1 MGDRR
6 FLSWFL
12 IAAITLGVGFRF
24 FELDRKLVWHDE
36 VYTSMRAAGYTR
48 KEIDQALFQNKLIQS
63 GSLQKFQQLK
73 PDSNEQ
79 ETIASLIQ
87 EDPQHP
93 PLYFLIARVWM
104 EWFGSDRL
112 AIRFLPALLSLLS
125 LPLIY
130 GLAWEVFETEIEVD
144 LIALLAVTLLALSPF
159 DILFAQT
166 ARQYSLLTA
175 TIIGSSYVLLRSLRW
190 GIWQNWLLY
199 LSAVTMGL
207 YTHPFFGLTLV
218 GQIIF
223 VGWRSLP
230 LLAGQVKKVRNF
242 SLAIAAAI
250 FLYSPW
256 ILVLVVQS
264 KRALATTDW
273 ARFDVGWLY
282 LVKLWLL
289 SFTSLFFDLDFGFNQ
304 PWTFWLRLPYLFLIF
319 AAFSLVIRRTPKAT
333 WQFLVTS
340 VVVPFLL
347 LAIPDL
353 VFGGK
358 RSAVSRYLISCFP
371 GVQLAIA
378 YFIIA
383 WQPNILALAKPSK
396 SFLRKLWLNAW
407 KLKPLALA
415 LLLSGAILSCGVSAF
430 ADTWWVK
437 DLSYYNGVVAR
448 ALPSNSNFILVSDQ
462 GDDYTNM
469 GDLISLS
476 YLLPKDTRLFLTKPI
491 PDLSQLEALS
501 SLSSKD
507 FYLFHPSQVLQKAFE
522 QKFGKVTKVVPE
534 ASLWRLPQP

>member
-73 PDSNEQ
+73 PESNEQ

-534 ASLWRLPQP
+534 ASLWLLPQP

>member
-48 KEIDQALFQNKLIQS
+48 KEIDQELFQNKLIQS

-476 YLLPKDTRLFLTKPI
+476 YLLPKDTRLFLTKHI

>member
-12 IAAITLGVGFRF
+12 IAAISLGVGFRF

-36 VYTSMRAAGYTR
+36 VYTSVRAAGYTR
-48 KEIDQALFQNKLIQS
+48 KEIDQELFQNKFVQS

-73 PDSNEQ
+73 PGSSEQ
-79 ETIASLIQ
+79 DTIASLIQ

-93 PLYFLIARVWM
+93 PLYFLMARAWM

-130 GLAWEVFETEIEVD
+130 GLAWELFSAELEVD
-144 LIALLAVTLLALSPF
+144 LIALLAVALLALSPF

-207 YTHPFFGLTLV
+207 YTHPFFGLTLI

-223 VGWRSLP
+223 VGWRRFTLLP
-230 LLAGQVKKVRNF
+230 NQVAGLRNF
-242 SLAIAAAI
+242 CLSTAGALL
-250 FLYSPW
+250 LYSPW

-289 SFTSLFFDLDFGFNQ
+289 SFTSLFFDLDFGFDNA
-304 PWTFWLRLPYLFLIF
+304 WTFRLRLPYLVLIF
-319 AAFSLVIRRTPKAT
+319 AAFYLVVRRTPKAT
-333 WQFLVTS
+333 WQFLLTS
-340 VVVPFLL
+340 VLVPFLL
-347 LAIPDL
+347 LALPDL
-353 VFGGK
+353 ILGGK

-378 YFIIA
+378 YFLIA
-383 WQPNILALAKPSK
+383 WQPNLLALAKPTQ
-396 SFLRKLWLNAW
+396 SFFRKLWLNAW
-407 KLKPLALA
+407 KLKPMALA
-415 LLLSGAILSCGVSAF
+415 ILLGGAILSCGVSAF

-437 DLSYYNGVVAR
+437 DLSYYNGVVVR
-448 ALPSNSNFILVSDQ
+448 ALPTSNYVLVSDR

-476 YLLPKDTRLFLTKPI
+476 YLLPQSSRLFLTKTP
-491 PDLSQLEALS
+491 PDFSSLDLSSVS
-501 SLSSKD
+501 SQN
-507 FYLFHPSQVLQKAFE
+507 FYLFHPSQVLKKAFE
-522 QKFGKVTKVVPE
+522 QKFGKVAKVVPE
-534 ASLWRLPQP
+534 TSLWRLSVTQP